1 MAPRDAENR
10 TPLLRVERLS
20 GGYVPGKNVISGIDF
35 QVAAGE
41 MVGLI
46 GLNGAGKSTVLKH
59 VLGLMKPREGDIRMR
74 GMRLAEHPET
84 YRKTY
89 AWVPESP
96 LLYPELTVRE
106 HVRLAAMAYGVSERE
121 AEAET
126 RHLAALFQM
135 ESKLDALPAHLSKGM
150 RQKIMLLS
158 ALVVRP
164 PLYLIDEPFL
174 GLDPLG
180 IRALLDLL
188 AERKREGAGILI
200 CSHILSA
207 IERRCDCFVVLHHGR
222 MMAAGNMA
230 DLRARTGMPDG
241 SLDDVF
247 VALVRHAGTEEA
259 EAGRS
264 DAGTNPAGGG
274 TDPADGRKNPTGGGT
289 IPAKGANGK

>member
-1 MAPRDAENR
+1 MEPTDTENR
-10 TPLLRVERLS
+10 IPLLRVERLS

-74 GMRLAEHPET
+74 GKLLAEEPET

-106 HVRLAAMAYGVSERE
+106 HVRLAAMAYGIGERE
-121 AEAET
+121 ADAET
-126 RHLAALFQM
+126 RRLAVLFQM
-135 ESKLDALPAHLSKGM
+135 EGKLDTLPAHLSKGM

-180 IRALLDLL
+180 IHALLDLL

-207 IERRCDCFVVLHHGR
+207 IERRCDRFVVLHHGR
-222 MMAAGNMA
+222 MAAAGDMA
-230 DLRARTGMPDG
+230 DLRARSGMQAG

-247 VALVRHAGTEEA
+247 LALVRHAGTGREA
-259 EAGRS
+259 ISSG
-264 DAGTNPAGGG
+264 GTTTPAAGG
-274 TDPADGRKNPTGGGT
+274 TF
-289 IPAKGANGK
+289 PAKGAGKE

>member
-1 MAPRDAENR
+1 MERLNRDNR
-10 TPLLRVERLS
+10 HCEPAPLLAVEQLG
-20 GGYVPGKNVISGIDF
+20 GGYVPGKNVLSGLDF

-59 VLGLMKPREGDIRMR
+59 VLGLMKPREGAIRMR
-74 GMRLAEHPET
+74 GRQLSEDPDR

-89 AWVPESP
+89 AYVPETP
-96 LLYPELTVRE
+96 LVYEELTVRE
-106 HVRLAAMAYGVSERE
+106 HLRLAAMAYGVDEEEAERE
-121 AEAET
+121 T
-126 RHLAALFQM
+126 GRLAALFQM
-135 ESKLDALPAHLSKGM
+135 ERQLDRLPAHLSKGM

-158 ALVVRP
+158 ALIARP

-188 AERKREGAGILI
+188 AERKAEGAGILL

-207 IERRCDCFVVLHHGR
+207 IERYCDRYILLHHGR
-222 MMAAGNMA
+222 MLAKGNV
-230 DLRARTGMPDG
+230 DELRSLAGMPGG

-247 VALVRHAGTEEA
+247 LALV
-259 EAGRS
+259 
-264 DAGTNPAGGG
+264 
-274 TDPADGRKNPTGGGT
+274 
-289 IPAKGANGK
+289 KGAGER